1 MDALNKLL
9 QDLGISKVKLAKY
22 CSLSTLLKTL
32 GTGKMRLN
40 SIVSMNDRTEVDYLS
55 EYTRNFKETVEVNDD
70 KYFFADKKFITSFT
84 VSIDDLNMWRFYGDD
99 AQGVCMVFE
108 KVNKKSIVKK
118 VRYIDE
124 ANEVLSKIQK
134 LNHELAKDNIK
145 VVFSGRRE
153 NLSDKVLACID
164 KVTEITKDNTGGT
177 LNVCFNYGSK
187 SEIVDA
193 CNKLAKDNKE
203 ITEENISQYL
213 YQDIPPLDLVIRTS
227 GEYRLSNFMLWQASY
242 AELYFTKVYFPDF
255 DEHEFDLAL
264 EEYNHR
270 HRRFG
275 GN

>member
-1 MDALNKLL
+1 
-9 QDLGISKVKLAKY
+9 
-22 CSLSTLLKTL
+22 
-32 GTGKMRLN
+32 MRLN

-145 VVFSGRRE
+145 FRFRILDNNSLFVKPRDFEIEKEHRLFISSKEPHGWYSTGNSIITPYLE
-153 NLSDKVLACID
+153 LNLFERNGDESDYPFVL
-164 KVTEITKDNTGGT
+164 
-177 LNVCFNYGSK
+177 
-187 SEIVDA
+187 
-193 CNKLAKDNKE
+193 KE
-203 ITEENISQYL
+203 IILGPEMPHRDINRCQIKNLLMSRWWDISTIS
-213 YQDIPPLDLVIRTS
+213 DIKVSIS
-227 GEYRLSNFMLWQASY
+227 SISSYR
-242 AELYFTKVYFPDF
+242 
-255 DEHEFDLAL
+255 
-264 EEYNHR
+264 R
-270 HRRFG
+270 
-275 GN
+275 